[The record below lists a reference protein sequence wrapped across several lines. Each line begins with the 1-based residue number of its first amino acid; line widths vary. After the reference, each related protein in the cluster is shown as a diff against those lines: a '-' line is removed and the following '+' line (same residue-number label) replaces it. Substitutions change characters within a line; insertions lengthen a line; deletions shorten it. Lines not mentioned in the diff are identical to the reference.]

1 MTSLTQFPLTTNF
14 LTLAASLAKQHHIA
28 VSWQREAV
36 YLGVSNR
43 RLLQASRRSPPRYRY
58 AFGMYLKFPSVPTLG
73 YIDCYIQY
81 LPTLYER
88 LIVPDH
94 GYMLQSPSLTKTFLE
109 AMPASGHY
117 LFCWMG

>member
-58 AFGMYLKFPSVPTLG
+58 AFGMYLKFPSVPTLVTEPDENLPGG
-73 YIDCYIQY
+73 YACQWT
-81 LPTLYER
+81 LPVLLDGLNEVGCGFGGETDWIAR
-88 LIVPDH
+88 VIPR
-94 GYMLQSPSLTKTFLE
+94 STPF
-109 AMPASGHY
+109 A
-117 LFCWMG
+117 